1 MLSSTHWRTQLLT
14 DATEER
20 KKLKLLAKSIWPK
33 EGENKDR
40 IQLQIKLGYDLAEY
54 FSKHDKRNNV
64 SQKIILVPD
73 PHYLYETF
81 VVGDSFFRKNCPLTN
96 CFMTKDI
103 RKYKATAD
111 AIILLRFEA
120 RYLKIFQPKPEN
132 QVISA
137 LRGTVSPVLTATGKE
152 QI

>member
-1 MLSSTHWRTQLLT
+1 
-14 DATEER
+14 
-20 KKLKLLAKSIWPK
+20 
-33 EGENKDR
+33 
-40 IQLQIKLGYDLAEY
+40 
-54 FSKHDKRNNV
+54 
-64 SQKIILVPD
+64 
-73 PHYLYETF
+73 
-81 VVGDSFFRKNCPLTN
+81 
-96 CFMTKDI
+96 MTKDI